1 MTESA
6 TAALLSTARA
16 ALERFHDV
24 RVDADGALSFRHGDV
39 PCFVQGLE
47 LADGLVVLN
56 LMCVVAWD
64 LDDDASLPSRLVERA
79 GEGLF
84 GALGAVQTDKGWD
97 VTLRYA
103 FPGAGLD
110 EGPMAT
116 LLMLVVAAASQLRTE
131 LVASA

>member
-1 MTESA
+1 MTEPA
-6 TAALLSTARA
+6 TTSLLDTARA
-16 ALERFHDV
+16 ALERYHDV
-24 RVDADGALSFRHGDV
+24 QVDDDGALSFQHGDV
-39 PCFVQGLE
+39 PCFVQGLK

-64 LDDDASLPSRLVERA
+64 LADDETLPRQLVERA

-97 VTLRYA
+97 VTVRYA

-110 EGPMAT
+110 EEPMAT

-131 LVASA
+131 LLTG